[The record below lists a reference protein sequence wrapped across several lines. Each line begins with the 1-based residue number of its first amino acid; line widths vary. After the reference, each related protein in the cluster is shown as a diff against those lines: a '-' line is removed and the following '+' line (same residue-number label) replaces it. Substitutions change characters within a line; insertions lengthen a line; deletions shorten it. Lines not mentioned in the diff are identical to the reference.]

1 MRSDTAA
8 KLAGSYIMA
17 DPEHTNGRDVVDI
30 ATSVYESGA
39 SVVQLRDKLSGQKLI
54 TERLL

>member
-1 MRSDTAA
+1 
-8 KLAGSYIMA
+8 MA